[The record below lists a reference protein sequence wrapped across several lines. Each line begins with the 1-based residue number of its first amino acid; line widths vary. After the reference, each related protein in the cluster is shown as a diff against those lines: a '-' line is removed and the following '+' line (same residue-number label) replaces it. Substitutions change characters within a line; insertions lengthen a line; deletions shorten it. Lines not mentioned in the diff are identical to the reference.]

1 MQVQIQALLVGGAV
15 AREVGV
21 AAVEATEVARLQA
34 FDSTPLKVSR
44 FLSVYK
50 LYIKIQLREAL
61 VKEQIQWILF
71 YIQEKS
77 VDIQKKNVIKN
88 LEAEEVEYKLVEEF
102 LLEIKKEFRREDEES
117 VKIMKL
123 KRIEQKGK
131 NIKEFVQDF
140 KRVVRGSGY
149 EGCPLI
155 KEFK

>member
-1 MQVQIQALLVGGAV
+1 MQIQALLVGGAV

-71 YIQEKS
+71 YI
-77 VDIQKKNVIKN
+77 
-88 LEAEEVEYKLVEEF
+88 
-102 LLEIKKEFRREDEES
+102 
-117 VKIMKL
+117 
-123 KRIEQKGK
+123 
-131 NIKEFVQDF
+131 
-140 KRVVRGSGY
+140 
-149 EGCPLI
+149 
-155 KEFK
+155 